1 MKRIYEILLAD
12 HFAHNRQMAFLSG
25 PRQVG
30 KTTLAERTLPGS
42 HRLSDHVVTHTLLP
56 FIREI
61 GVLDG

>member
-30 KTTLAERTLPGS
+30 KTTLAERTLPEAA
-42 HRLSDHVVTHTLLP
+42 TA
-56 FIREI
+56 
-61 GVLDG
+61 